1 MRTQFRILTLLALC
15 AGGVPEGW
23 AASAAATI
31 GSPTSGGGAV
41 TSGSSNVLIGGVP
54 AAHLGD
60 TATCLF
66 LGIPTVGTILQGSPS
81 VRINGQPAARV
92 GSPVGTPTPCVI
104 SGGNN
109 SVSVGP

>member
-1 MRTQFRILTLLALC
+1 MRRWC
-15 AGGVPEGW
+15 PGRVGGQRGCHHRQSHQW
-23 AASAAATI
+23 R
-31 GSPTSGGGAV
+31 GAV